1 MKRRLPFAARVGG
14 RIGALILLAGVFA
27 TVAIQFEGILAKNV
41 AIADE
46 IATTQ
51 VQIDMLHVRTQEQA
65 RAIRRLSDPRGAIP
79 EIHEKLKLVG
89 PREEIIYVRGLPTPT
104 PQPES
109 DWQPQP

>member
-1 MKRRLPFAARVGG
+1 MRRRLPYGVRVGG
-14 RIGALILLAGVFA
+14 RIGALVFLVAILA

-41 AIADE
+41 AVAHE

-51 VQIDMLHVRTQEQA
+51 TQIDDLRSREREQRRTIE
-65 RAIRRLSDPRGAIP
+65 RLSDPRGAIP

-89 PREEIIYVRGLPTPT
+89 PHEEIIYVRGLATPT